1 MKQFALILCLVLA
14 SGAALAQKVYKVI
27 QPDGTVMFTD
37 SPQPGDG
44 AEEVDMRPLNTT
56 PPLAS
61 PTDAFDDSPAAEL
74 EKGYAEV
81 RITSP
86 ENEASI
92 RDNAGNVNV
101 DVKISPSL
109 RSGDKVE
116 LKLDGQAIGGGR
128 KTNFAL
134 TDMER
139 GTHSLQAVVKNSNG
153 KVVASSESVTFTLQ
167 RRSAILQPAPPR
179 AAPSGGGG

>member
-1 MKQFALILCLVLA
+1 MKQLALILCLVLA
-14 SGAALAQKVYKVI
+14 SGTVLAQKVYKVI

-44 AEEVDMRPLNTT
+44 AEEVDVPPLNTT

-61 PTDAFDDSPAAEL
+61 PRDAFDDSPAAEL
-74 EKGYAEV
+74 EQGYADV

-86 ENEASI
+86 ADNASI

-101 DVKISPSL
+101 DVKVSPSL

-116 LKLDGQAIGGGR
+116 LKLNGQSIAGGK
-128 KTNFAL
+128 KTSFAL
-134 TDMER
+134 TGMDR
-139 GTHSLQAVVKNSNG
+139 GTHSLQAVIKDSAG
-153 KVVASSESVTFTLQ
+153 KVVASSQSVTFTLQ